1 MDNSE
6 YNYITF
12 RVLLSYYL
20 SESNIYLSLKYYDI
34 IQPESEPSS
43 LSSLLFLTFDELKLI
58 HEYCG
63 LIRYK
68 GSQILM
74 IVDQITYGIDHC

>member
-12 RVLLSYYL
+12 RVLLGYYL

-34 IQPESEPSS
+34 MQPESEPSS
-43 LSSLLFLTFDELKLI
+43 LSSLLFLTYDELNIIL
-58 HEYCG
+58 EYCD
-63 LIRYK
+63 LIIYK
-68 GSQILM
+68 CSQQLM
-74 IVDQITYGIDHC
+74 IVDRIVHGKNYY